1 MQTCRTVVVNRL
13 AFRLT
18 DNPLYD
24 TRDRCTKTALRNIRS
39 FDCIILVAPRM
50 NEGDMGAMQCAF
62 VYQILGEH
70 WKELYR
76 AGCKN
81 VRVVKGH
88 CAALDTLRRF
98 VSMGSRP
105 SVVRFDCPPDPRI
118 PLWLKEGDA
127 LSSQGSTV
135 QRVFGATEL
144 LDWVTGK
151 NERASASLKKYCTEH
166 LERSV
171 FNKALEGSVKKVASQ
186 CMERR
191 IVCPLIEPPR
201 PKKAKRIDLP
211 TELKSLN
218 KAGRERMKK
227 EGKSYPKVP
236 TNLFRSQL
244 IRQAIKGAT
253 SLCKAWS
260 KPHTSPGFGWGT
272 SWSVMDDSKMNQSSG
287 HCCLTTQLSP
297 WLAVGAISPRQVWK
311 CATAPRRGASGG
323 IAVPQ
328 QSTIRGQLLWRE
340 AFHAIGLAG
349 MVCRVSTANEAKSV
363 FGDRSVQYKLLGSDP
378 RKKLRIHKFWSDS
391 NALGLKKH
399 WYAYPKRAAKTLTS
413 VINRWKSGE
422 LKDASDTNAAMHQL
436 RRTGW
441 IHHLQRHLVA
451 SVLTRPLTYKGGL
464 GVRWTYGEAHFRDSL
479 LDHDASIN
487 RCNFMWLAGV
497 AFSAKSRSVQFAYD
511 ADSFISRR
519 IQAC

>member
-1 MQTCRTVVVNRL
+1 
-13 AFRLT
+13 
-18 DNPLYD
+18 
-24 TRDRCTKTALRNIRS
+24 
-39 FDCIILVAPRM
+39 
-50 NEGDMGAMQCAF
+50 MQCAF

-70 WKELYR
+70 WKELSR

-81 VRVVKGH
+81 VRVVQGH
-88 CAALDTLRRF
+88 GAALDTLRRF
-98 VSMGSRP
+98 VSMGSTP

-127 LSSQGSTV
+127 LSNRGSTV

-151 NERASASLKKYCTEH
+151 NERASTSLEKYCTEH

-171 FNKALEGSVKKVASQ
+171 FNKALEGSVKRVASQ

-191 IVCPLIEPPR
+191 IVCPLIEPLR
-201 PKKAKRIDLP
+201 PKKGKRTNLP
-211 TELKSLN
+211 IELKSLN
-218 KAGRERMKK
+218 KTAREHLQK
-227 EGKSYPKVP
+227 EGKSYPEVP
-236 TNLFRSQL
+236 TNIFRSQL
-244 IRQAIKGAT
+244 VRQAIKGAT

-272 SWSVMDDSKMNQSSG
+272 SWSVMDDSKMNKSSG

-311 CATAPRRGASGG
+311 CATASRQKTSTKM
-323 IAVPQ
+323 IVPQ

-349 MVCRVSTANEAKSV
+349 MISRVSTANEAKSV
-363 FGDRSVQYKLLGSDP
+363 FGGRSVQYKLLESDP
-378 RKKLRIHKFWSDS
+378 RKKLRIHRFWSDN
-391 NALGLKKH
+391 NALGIDTH
-399 WYAYPKRAAKTLTS
+399 WYAHPKRAAKTLTS
-413 VINRWKSGE
+413 VINRWKLGE
-422 LKDASDTNAAMHQL
+422 LKEASDTNTAMEQL
-436 RRTGW
+436 HRTGW

-464 GVRWTYGEAHFRDSL
+464 GVRWTYGETHFRESL

-497 AFSAKSRSVQFAYD
+497 AFSAKSRSDRFAYN
-511 ADSFISRR
+511 ADNFISRR
-519 IQAC
+519 IQACGRK